1 MIETIVSVLV
11 GAVITFLVSRH
22 YYKRAG
28 DDLRLEAQSLHK
40 QTQLI
45 LVSLE
50 QADLVVLARD
60 GGEVVGFKE
69 WRVRA
74 QGMPTSTEFGS
85 AQVGIVNVA

>member
-1 MIETIVSVLV
+1 MSVSVLV
-11 GAVITFLVSRH
+11 GAVITFFVSRH

-50 QADLVVLARD
+50 QAGLVVLTRD
-60 GGEVVGFKE
+60 GEEVVGFRE
-69 WRVRA
+69 WRIHA
-74 QGMPTSTEFGS
+74 KGISGSTEFGS
-85 AQVGIVNVA
+85 ATVSNVNVD